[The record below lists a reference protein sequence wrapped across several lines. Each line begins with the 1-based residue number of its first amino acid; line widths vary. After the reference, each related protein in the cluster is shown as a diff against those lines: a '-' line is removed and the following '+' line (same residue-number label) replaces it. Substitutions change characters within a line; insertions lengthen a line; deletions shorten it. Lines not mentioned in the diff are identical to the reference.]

1 VAGSCEYGDKPA
13 GSGAREL
20 ENFHLTLAII
30 YFHCTLALIE
40 TYLIPN
46 FYRIT
51 EYVTTRTK
59 NYSGFPQ
66 SFQENDQTYLQTG
79 KTASLPIK

>member
-30 YFHCTLALIE
+30 FSLY
-40 TYLIPN
+40 
-46 FYRIT
+46 
-51 EYVTTRTK
+51 
-59 NYSGFPQ
+59 
-66 SFQENDQTYLQTG
+66 TG
-79 KTASLPIK
+79 SDRDLLNSKFLPDY